1 MKEKKRI
8 KDFHGNR
15 VEFSC
20 QKNKRVEFIT
30 FSPLQTNT
38 NSRSKH
44 SFLCGKFVRGEANH
58 VNYVSRTRK
67 APVLK
72 KLLCQQEHLA
82 HLNLLFNASFCLK
95 LLKKVSVIAA
105 KCNKYGMAM
114 KFLTPSFYLRSLF
127 PSFKFYAVC

>member
-1 MKEKKRI
+1 MKERKRI

-20 QKNKRVEFIT
+20 QKKKKKKKRVEFIT

-44 SFLCGKFVRGEANH
+44 SFLYGKFVRGDANH

-72 KLLCQQEHLA
+72 KLLCEQEHLA
-82 HLNLLFNASFCLK
+82 QPD
-95 LLKKVSVIAA
+95 VSQ
-105 KCNKYGMAM
+105 N
-114 KFLTPSFYLRSLF
+114 T
-127 PSFKFYAVC
+127 